1 VIFHPEALEEFN
13 EAAIYYEEQSAG
25 LGFRFVDAIESGFRQ
40 IERSPITW
48 RCIRGNIRRFLV
60 KTFPFGIVYAP
71 IENEIFVLAIMHLK
85 RDPDDWLGRV
95 GDVPPPPGEFVQQLF
110 QQLSFSRC
118 YRCASGACALLAAI
132 GMT

>member
-1 VIFHPEALEEFN
+1 MIFHPEAREEFN
-13 EAAIYYEEQSAG
+13 AAAIYYEEQRAG

-71 IENEIFVLAIMHLK
+71 IEDEIFVLAIMHSEAGAGLLVWPLA
-85 RDPDDWLGRV
+85 R
-95 GDVPPPPGEFVQQLF
+95 FT
-110 QQLSFSRC
+110 
-118 YRCASGACALLAAI
+118 ASSGMNRLA
-132 GMT
+132 G